1 MVKLFLVVFFF
12 FFYPSQSLFLSFNSS
27 ILPSF
32 SAYNPPNPS
41 SSAASSQ
48 PLKTFLKEVLNEV
61 AAKKH
66 WDPEA
71 NPRVLSVETESTR
84 VGAIESFEFHLR
96 VGGTTLILM
105 FSEETEAWRKADKGE
120 VEFGPDL
127 AGLDVGSRQ
136 GIRKLSLEGPLE
148 LLANGGDDVLS
159 VHLSSLNITH
169 QGLRRV
175 LVGKGITIEVYSS
188 DEVSLFYPYDIGFL
202 LNERSSKQKQSRGQF
217 WPLGL
222 SSCAPLVSV
231 RVVGPASLV
240 AYMVPDEKAYVET
253 SVPAPYT
260 IELLP
265 NKCFSNELYEQV
277 QSVASHTLSSK
288 WAVMERL
295 LNRFLGKTVLHDRSS
310 RLLKTKITSSK
321 LLKFRVE
328 VERNITENDRTW
340 KEVAKWRTRPTVER
354 SWFEIVGRFEGGRDL
369 KPVVARMLS
378 RPLMIVE
385 SAAWSHLMSNISFT
399 EFPSIVVPPEALT
412 LDIKW

>member
-1 MVKLFLVVFFF
+1 MVKQLLVFFF
-12 FFYPSQSLFLSFNSS
+12 LFFYLSQGLFLSFNSS

-32 SAYNPPNPS
+32 SASNPPNPS

-48 PLKTFLKEVLNEV
+48 PSKTFLKEVLNAV
-61 AAKKH
+61 AEKKH

-71 NPRVLSVETESTR
+71 NPRVSSVETESTR

-96 VGGTTLILM
+96 VGGATLILK
-105 FSEETEAWRKADKGE
+105 FSEETEAWRKADEGE

-127 AGLDVGSRQ
+127 VGLDVGSRQ

-169 QGLRRV
+169 HGLRRV

-188 DEVSLFYPYDIGFL
+188 DEVSLFYPYDTGFL
-202 LNERSSKQKQSRGQF
+202 LNERSSKQKQSKGQF

-231 RVVGPASLV
+231 RVAGPASLV

-253 SVPAPYT
+253 SFPAPDT

-265 NKCFSNELYEQV
+265 NKCFSHEQV
-277 QSVASHTLSSK
+277 QSVSSHTLSSK
-288 WAVMERL
+288 SAVAERL
-295 LNRFLGKTVLHDRSS
+295 LNSFLGKTILHDRSL
-310 RLLKTKITSSK
+310 RLVKTKITSSK

-369 KPVVARMLS
+369 KPVFARMLS

>member
-1 MVKLFLVVFFF
+1 MVKLFLVFFF
-12 FFYPSQSLFLSFNSS
+12 VFFYPSQGLFFSFNSS

-32 SAYNPPNPS
+32 SASNPPNPS

-48 PLKTFLKEVLNEV
+48 PSKAFLKEVLDAV

-66 WDPEA
+66 WEPEA
-71 NPRVLSVETESTR
+71 NPRVSSVETESTR

-96 VGGTTLILM
+96 VGGATLILK

-127 AGLDVGSRQ
+127 VGLDVGSRQ

-188 DEVSLFYPYDIGFL
+188 DEVSLFYPYDTGLL

-222 SSCAPLVSV
+222 SFSSCAPLVSV

-253 SVPAPYT
+253 SFPAPDT

-265 NKCFSNELYEQV
+265 NKCFCNELYEQV
-277 QSVASHTLSSK
+277 HSVASPILSSK
-288 WAVMERL
+288 L
-295 LNRFLGKTVLHDRSS
+295 LNSFLGKTILHDRSS

-328 VERNITENDRTW
+328 VERNITENDRAW

-399 EFPSIVVPPEALT
+399 EFPSILVPPEALT